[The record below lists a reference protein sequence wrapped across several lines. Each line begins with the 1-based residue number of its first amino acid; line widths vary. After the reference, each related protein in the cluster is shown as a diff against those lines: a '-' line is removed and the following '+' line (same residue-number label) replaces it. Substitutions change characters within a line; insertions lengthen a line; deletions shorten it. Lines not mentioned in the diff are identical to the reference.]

1 MTLYIIGIGLADEK
15 DITVKG
21 LEIVKKCDE
30 VYLEKYTSL
39 LQCSFHDLAKFYDRE
54 ITLADR
60 KIAENGMEEIVEQA
74 KTQNVAF
81 LVIGDPFSATTHTA
95 LFKMAKDEGVDIEV
109 IHNTS
114 ILTAIGQ
121 TGLQLYKFGKTTSIP
136 FLDDFPQ
143 LETPYRIL
151 QQNQEIGAHTL
162 LLLDI
167 KVDKE
172 QFMNVSQAIK
182 VLEDIE
188 SRVKENVITK
198 DTFAIGCARLGCKD
212 FKIVS
217 GTLKQLKEVD
227 FGKPLHCLII
237 PGKMHFSE
245 EEFVNKFGL

>member
-1 MTLYIIGIGLADEK
+1 MTLYIIGLGLNGPE

-21 LEIVKKCDE
+21 LELVKSCDE
-30 VYLEKYTSL
+30 VYLERYTSL

-60 KIAENGMEEIVEQA
+60 NTSEQVMEKIVAQA
-74 KTQNVAF
+74 KTENVAF

-95 LFKMAKDEGVDIEV
+95 LFKIAKDEGVKVDV
-109 IHNTS
+109 IHNAS

-151 QQNQEIGAHTL
+151 QQNQKIGAHTL

-167 KVDKE
+167 KVE
-172 QFMNVSQAIK
+172 QERFMTVKQAIE
-182 VLEDIE
+182 VMEDIE
-188 SRVKENVITK
+188 SRVSENVISD
-198 DTFAIGCARLGCKD
+198 DTFAIGCARLGCSD
-212 FKIVS
+212 FKIIS

-227 FGKPLHCLII
+227 FGKPLHSLII

-245 EEFVNKFGL
+245 EEIVDMWK

>member
-1 MTLYIIGIGLADEK
+1 MTLYIIGLGLNGPK
-15 DITVKG
+15 DITMKG
-21 LEIVKKCDE
+21 LELVKSCDE
-30 VYLEKYTSL
+30 VYLERYTSL
-39 LQCSFHDLAKFYDRE
+39 LQCSFHDLAKFYDKE

-60 KIAENGMEEIVEQA
+60 NTSEQGMEKIVKQA
-74 KTQNVAF
+74 KTENVAF

-95 LFKMAKDEGVDIEV
+95 IFKMAKENDVNVEV
-109 IHNTS
+109 IHNSS

-162 LLLDI
+162 MLLDI
-167 KVDKE
+167 RVDQD
-172 QFMNVSQAIK
+172 QFMTVSQAIEI
-182 VLEDIE
+182 LENIE
-188 SRVKENVITK
+188 SRIGEKAINDEIL
-198 DTFAIGCARLGCKD
+198 AIGCARLGCDD
-212 FKIVS
+212 FIIKT
-217 GTLKQLKEVD
+217 GTLKHLKDID

-245 EEFVNKFGL
+245 EEIIKMWT